1 MQPTTQILD
10 GGFSDA
16 VMQSQEVFR
25 TIMDVMAQPGTIKSV
40 DMDLNPPAPLSVT
53 MSAIACTLI
62 DADTSIWLD
71 EDLAAR
77 PDVKNWL
84 TFQTGAFVTSNCAEA
99 NFALVSNLKKMPPLE
114 SFSPG
119 TQEYPDR
126 STTIILQV
134 ESLSAGAP
142 LTLAGPG
149 IRDTTTF
156 SPGSLPTDFLK
167 QWAINHAHFPR
178 GVDLIIAGS
187 DAVACLPRSTRII
200 QKEG

>member
-25 TIMDVMAQPGTIKSV
+25 TIMDVMAQPGTIKSI

-53 MSAIACTLI
+53 MAAIACTLI

-71 EDLAAR
+71 EDLAAH
-77 PDVKNWL
+77 PEVKNWL
-84 TFQTGAFVTSNCAEA
+84 TFQTGAPVTSNSADA
-99 NFALVSNLKKMPPLE
+99 SFALVSSLKKMPLLE
-114 SFSPG
+114 SFSLG

-156 SPGSLPTDFLK
+156 APAPLPSNFLK
-167 QWAINHAHFPR
+167 QWTDNHANFPR
-178 GVDLIIAGS
+178 GVDLIIAGP

-200 QKEG
+200 QEEG